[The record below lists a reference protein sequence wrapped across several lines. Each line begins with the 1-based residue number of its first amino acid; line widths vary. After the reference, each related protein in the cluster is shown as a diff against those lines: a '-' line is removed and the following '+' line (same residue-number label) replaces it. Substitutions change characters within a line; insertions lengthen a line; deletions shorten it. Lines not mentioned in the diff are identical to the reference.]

1 MTYVPDDVVDA
12 VIARNQTLQEVV
24 QGQRLMLW
32 RPGTTATVIAQGCLM
47 FGGIGLIGSVLW
59 FWPPSIATFKYGFF
73 FGLLLLAAVT
83 GGVFHGVVR
92 DWASEQG
99 WDKSPPAPE
108 LPADVIEQTRGKY
121 VEAFERVTETS
132 F

>member
-92 DWASEQG
+92 GWASARMIIFRF
-99 WDKSPPAPE
+99 APVMTA
-108 LPADVIEQTRGKY
+108 LSVCAAVVSLMLWKL
-121 VEAFERVTETS
+121 V
-132 F
+132 